1 MNCTL
6 YSIDTVLYCVRDIFA
21 CLLVSVREARTCHV
35 TDRVT
40 GASLGSMRCVQM
52 RELLVVCLCFVDP
65 WSPDYVMSCVGL

>member
-6 YSIDTVLYCVRDIFA
+6 YSIDAVLYVKVVCEIIFA

-65 WSPDYVMSCVGL
+65 

>member
-1 MNCTL
+1 MRELHVIQYRRCVVCE
-6 YSIDTVLYCVRDIFA
+6 SCVRDIFA

-40 GASLGSMRCVQM
+40 GASLDSMRCVQM

-65 WSPDYVMSCVGL
+65 

>member
-6 YSIDTVLYCVRDIFA
+6 YSNRRCVVCGSCVRDIFA

-52 RELLVVCLCFVDP
+52 RELF
-65 WSPDYVMSCVGL
+65 SCVFVFC